1 MNAGVY
7 ILILHRID
15 FRAKKI
21 TKDRERHYIIIG
33 GSLYQEH
40 ITILTVYAP
49 NNRAT
54 KQERKGQMRNL
65 ATTVRGL
72 QQLFLNKW

>member
-1 MNAGVY
+1 MKTGVY

-40 ITILTVYAP
+40 ITVLNIYVPKHSL
-49 NNRAT
+49 RMHET
-54 KQERKGQMRNL
+54 KRRELKG
-65 ATTVRGL
+65 
-72 QQLFLNKW
+72 